1 MQVYKLEVLED
12 GIVDLEADDEFIRFL
27 VQKGLETILREAM
40 EEEYKDVP

>member
-12 GIVDLEADDEFIRFL
+12 GVVDLEADDEFIRFL

-40 EEEYKDVP
+40 EEEEKDGL

>member
-12 GIVDLEADDEFIRFL
+12 GVVDLEADDEFIRFL

-40 EEEYKDVP
+40 EEEERDEP